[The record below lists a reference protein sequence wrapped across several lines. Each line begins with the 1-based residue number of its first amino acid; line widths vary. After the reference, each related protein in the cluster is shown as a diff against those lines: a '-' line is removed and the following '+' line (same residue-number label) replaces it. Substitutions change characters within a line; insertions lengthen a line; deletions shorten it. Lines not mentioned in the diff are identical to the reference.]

1 MPDPR
6 SEAAVAQEVERLYA
20 RLLAR
25 LGLADVTC
33 AACARALLPPPFNWE
48 SYTYTAR
55 TGQSWTWDIACARAL
70 VAGRSAVERLMLEPA
85 DVESWLAGHG
95 HVDER
100 HLGHIPAERLEE
112 PALLAPVPD
121 GQGHV
126 MIDGSHRATA
136 RIRSGLSIDAF
147 LLTPVEST
155 LAVDV
160 VPLAMQ
166 RIADELRHRGL
177 LPGDLRR

>member
-1 MPDPR
+1 VDQQ
-6 SEAAVAQEVERLYA
+6 AERLYR

-25 LGLADVTC
+25 LGLGHVTC
-33 AACARALLPPPFNWE
+33 MACARALLPPPFNWE
-48 SYTYTAR
+48 SYTYTA
-55 TGQSWTWDIACARAL
+55 TSGQSWTWDIACARAL
-70 VAGRSAVERLMLEPA
+70 VAGRSGAERLMLEPA
-85 DVESWLAGHG
+85 EVESWLAGHG

-100 HLGHIPAERLEE
+100 HLGHIPAEQLEE
-112 PALLAPVPD
+112 PVLFAPVPD

-126 MIDGSHRATA
+126 MIDGSHRATV
-136 RIRSGLSIDAF
+136 RIRSGLPVHAL

-166 RIADELRHRGL
+166 RIADELRRQAL
-177 LPGDLRR
+177 LPGDLQR